1 MTENKK
7 AVERYIDG
15 FKKSDHAQ
23 ILSCLTDDVEWIM
36 PGAFHHVGKAAFDG
50 EIENDLPRG
59 SEMRLRFTT
68 RSGSA
73 ASGLELVRAVATP
86 RVTHLKF
93 ARR

>member
-1 MTENKK
+1 
-7 AVERYIDG
+7 
-15 FKKSDHAQ
+15 
-23 ILSCLTDDVEWIM
+23 
-36 PGAFHHVGKAAFDG
+36 
-50 EIENDLPRG
+50 
-59 SEMRLRFTT
+59 MRLRFTT